1 MPFHLVL
8 FDESAEAI
16 QSSWRAT
23 AHPEVG
29 SAASSPTPNFRLAD
43 HTLGGNGTTST
54 HSPDAVKAPGVAV
67 SWRLLHASGQ
77 GMSHPRKVWPP

>member
-1 MPFHLVL
+1 VTASVLPLV
-8 FDESAEAI
+8 F
-16 QSSWRAT
+16 QSDGAL
-23 AHPEVG
+23 HG
-29 SAASSPTPNFRLAD
+29 GYFRVAD